1 MFCANRSPTGAFGHR
16 RIIGRLLLVP
26 HHNPAT
32 FRGRPCATV
41 RFARNSRRRL
51 VPVAN
56 LFLTRRR
63 LNWQV
68 MGHLRCVT
76 AVLVIECWLVAAL
89 KTRQAGVHAGEGT

>member
-1 MFCANRSPTGAFGHR
+1 
-16 RIIGRLLLVP
+16 
-26 HHNPAT
+26 
-32 FRGRPCATV
+32 
-41 RFARNSRRRL
+41 L